1 MSKDLPISWESVLA
15 QIKEGGNTTIG
26 RPHIA
31 DALVASG
38 VYQNRSEAFADAV
51 SASSKYYIPTPSP
64 TAREVVAAVKGAGGV
79 ILIAHAGDLSR
90 NRRLLSDEQIEA
102 LIAEGLDG
110 LEVWHRGNLPE
121 QRERLL
127 GICARYHLLVTG
139 GSDWHGKGKPN
150 LLGENLTD
158 EATVAE
164 IVRRGALP
172 LYR

>member
-1 MSKDLPISWESVLA
+1 M
-15 QIKEGGNTTIG
+15 
-26 RPHIA
+26 
-31 DALVASG
+31 
-38 VYQNRSEAFADAV
+38 
-51 SASSKYYIPTPSP
+51 
-64 TAREVVAAVKGAGGV
+64 
-79 ILIAHAGDLSR
+79 
-90 NRRLLSDEQIEA
+90 
-102 LIAEGLDG
+102 IAEGLDG

-158 EATVAE
+158 EVTVAE